1 MISSSDLILRLKL
14 PQRSI
19 LVGKK
24 SEMINTLYMHNDY
37 KSTPLLAA
45 KRIMRP
51 LFLHIPVDC
60 VNQLDILA
68 RYYGKTRVALIRD
81 ILQKGLQEMMETYS
95 DHQREATR
103 AQKVFD
109 EMDRVATIRD
119 FKIKDAKTSWEDS
132 YK

>member
-1 MISSSDLILRLKL
+1 
-14 PQRSI
+14 
-19 LVGKK
+19 
-24 SEMINTLYMHNDY
+24 MHNDY